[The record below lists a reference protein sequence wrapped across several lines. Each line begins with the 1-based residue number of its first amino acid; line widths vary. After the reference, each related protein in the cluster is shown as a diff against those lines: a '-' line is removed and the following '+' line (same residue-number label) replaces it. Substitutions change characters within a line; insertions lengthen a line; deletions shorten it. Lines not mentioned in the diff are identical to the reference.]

1 MRVLLTVLLIGVA
14 AGLAAA
20 GAGAA
25 SAPSGTLVAAP
36 VFVPVAGPLVAG
48 PEQVVWIR
56 RRDDR
61 VLDLWVAE
69 PGRGARRVQR
79 FSTAD
84 GERLRSPRLSAS
96 PAIVALELRVTD
108 RRNRTLRRL
117 YYSGPFGEPLT
128 AGARVAAR
136 PTAQPWPGHA
146 VVVAR
151 GCASAEIRAVATS
164 PEAGVPAD
172 DEPAPRCALRLRSPL
187 RMHGGR
193 LRLGVSCAGFRIDCT
208 ARVTVRSGRRVV
220 ARGVARYNHATPP
233 FAAAGLRVKPSDR
246 RLLRPGRLVRV
257 TARIGD
263 AQANDGRVAA
273 DTVTR
278 TRLVRVHR
286 ATR

>member
-1 MRVLLTVLLIGVA
+1 MRVLLIRLAIGVA
-14 AGLAAA
+14 AALVAA
-20 GAGAA
+20 GAAAA
-25 SAPSGTLVAAP
+25 SALPGTLVAAP

-48 PEQVVWIR
+48 PEQVVWVR

-108 RRNRTLRRL
+108 RRDRTLRRL

-128 AGARVAAR
+128 AGPGVAAR
-136 PTAQPWPGHA
+136 PTAEPWPGHA
-146 VVVAR
+146 VVVGR
-151 GCASAEIRAVATS
+151 GCASAEIRTVAT

-172 DEPAPRCALRLRSPL
+172 EEPAPGCALRLRSPL
-187 RMHGGR
+187 RLHAGR

-233 FAAAGLRVKPSDR
+233 YAAADLRVKPRDR

-263 AQANDGRVAA
+263 AHAIDGRAA
-273 DTVTR
+273 AGAVTR
-278 TRLVRVHR
+278 TRLARVQR